1 MFKDILYGSF
11 YGSITY
17 IVLCDLYR
25 MKKMICDPYY
35 HDEFDTP
42 LIFNNGFVLGA
53 FIGLTKSFL
62 K

>member
-17 IVLCDLYR
+17 IVLCDLYT
-25 MKKMICDPYY
+25 MKKMIYDPYY
-35 HDEFDTP
+35 DDEFYGP
-42 LIFNNGFVLGA
+42 LLFNNGFVLGA
-53 FIGLTKSFL
+53 IIGLTKSFL